1 MLIVVPPS
9 ETQARPARGRALD
22 LARLSFPELTD
33 ARRAV
38 LDGMVST
45 SARPDAVRR
54 LDAPAGAAAEVARNV
69 DARTAP
75 SAAASAIY
83 RGVLYD
89 AFDPATL
96 SAEAA
101 RRARRRVVI
110 VSSLFGALRLGD
122 RIPAHRLP
130 VCAHLD
136 GLEDV
141 TGLEAYW
148 RARLGPVL
156 SEAAGRGVVVDLRS
170 SSYTPLWRP
179 GPDPAAR
186 WVLLRVPGS
195 PHGAKATRGRVAR
208 ALCETADDP
217 RTAGDLATV
226 VARSFDVELHEP
238 ARETGPWLLEV
249 RPQAAR

>member
-1 MLIVVPPS
+1 MIVVPPS
-9 ETQARPARGRALD
+9 ETQARPARGRGLD
-22 LARLSFPELTD
+22 LARLSFPELTE
-33 ARRAV
+33 ARVAV

-54 LDAPAGAAAEVARNV
+54 LDAPAGAAAEIARNLDV
-69 DARTAP
+69 LSAP
-75 SAAASAIY
+75 SAAASAVY
-83 RGVLYD
+83 RGVLYG

-122 RIPAHRLP
+122 RIPAYRLP

-141 TGLEAYW
+141 PGLEAYW
-148 RARLGPVL
+148 RARLGAVL
-156 SEAAGRGVVVDLRS
+156 TAAAGRGVVVDLRS

-179 GPDPAAR
+179 GPELAER
-186 WVLLRVPGS
+186 WVLLRAPGS
-195 PHGAKATRGRVAR
+195 PHAAKATRGLVAR
-208 ALCETADDP
+208 ALCEAADDP
-217 RTAGDLATV
+217 RTAGELAAV
-226 VARSFDVELHEP
+226 VARTFDVSLSEP
-238 ARETGPWLLEV
+238 AREQDPWLLEV
-249 RPQAAR
+249 RAQAR